1 MIDLNQCCGCG
12 NCSLVCPR
20 NAIEM
25 QLNDEGFWYP
35 IINQAKCTNCN
46 VCEQYCPVYY
56 DNSMHSVGFGIKGY
70 FGKHKKPDILQTCSS
85 GGIATALSEY
95 FIGVLGGVVYGSAYS
110 DDYSCVNTIRI
121 DEIGEIEKLKG
132 SKYIQCLKREA
143 FKNIKR
149 DLENNR
155 NVLYIALPCDIAA
168 LMQFLN
174 KKYDSLYMVDL
185 ICHGPTSY
193 FAYKD
198 YLERKTKNKHLLSF
212 SMRYKKDLKWMPYYL
227 NIETD
232 DNRNYIEE
240 FWESDFGVIFSL
252 FARSYCYN
260 CKFKGSYRFS
270 DLTIGDA
277 WGAPKELISENLG
290 GLSSIVVNTQKGL
303 SLLKKCSTI
312 QLIDTDVETIVKGN
326 PNLVNKREQ
335 SEEWDYIAKRL
346 KNNGLNNT
354 IAGLTPLKTRVR
366 KKLKYFLV
374 SFFPKQMAKRDAR
387 RQLW

>member
-1 MIDLNQCCGCG
+1 M
-12 NCSLVCPR
+12 
-20 NAIEM
+20 
-25 QLNDEGFWYP
+25 
-35 IINQAKCTNCN
+35 
-46 VCEQYCPVYY
+46 
-56 DNSMHSVGFGIKGY
+56 
-70 FGKHKKPDILQTCSS
+70 
-85 GGIATALSEY
+85 
-95 FIGVLGGVVYGSAYS
+95 
-110 DDYSCVNTIRI
+110 TI
-121 DEIGEIEKLKG
+121 
-132 SKYIQCLKREA
+132 
-143 FKNIKR
+143 
-149 DLENNR
+149 
-155 NVLYIALPCDIAA
+155 
-168 LMQFLN
+168 
-174 KKYDSLYMVDL
+174 
-185 ICHGPTSY
+185 
-193 FAYKD
+193 
-198 YLERKTKNKHLLSF
+198 
-212 SMRYKKDLKWMPYYL
+212 
-227 NIETD
+227 
-232 DNRNYIEE
+232 
-240 FWESDFGVIFSL
+240 GVIFSL

-260 CKFKGSYRFS
+260 CKFKGSYRLS

-303 SLLKKCSTI
+303 SLLIKCSTI